1 MPIVKIDVKT
11 CFLRALTI
19 LLTLL
24 VIALVS
30 ACSSETH
37 QLCNIRINLEEENSR
52 SLSAEPLKNY
62 TIYYKS
68 IYRGSDPSKAYGDM
82 SNYSYFKKLT
92 TNGILVS
99 QGLWEIQAIF
109 KDTDQGDTYTPTNE
123 DLALDLIATSGD
135 IYINLNTKSIAVRF
149 SSKIGYVKFSSY
161 ELRSIPDSVTK
172 DTISVSVS
180 VYKYDETV
188 SAFSSTETFDL
199 VEDVNSENIFAKEN
213 VQLDTGIYYAVVSVK
228 GTVSN
233 TSKTLFTDC
242 IGFVVR
248 SGLTTII
255 TGTCNNYDGSVSTPT
270 EIDVNTKGE
279 GNTIVPETDLK
290 NFDNKENTFIDNAIY
305 VLPDKGEY
313 TMIPDVDENG
323 KFVASPEKIIDGK
336 KTVTID
342 LNGKNMINVNESTK
356 SLFKIETG
364 STLNLINR
372 GKKGAYVGT
381 KESLDSR
388 AQTSFKV
395 DGGKLNIATSTSK
408 KPIVLKGCPAK
419 GIEIGNGESR
429 HAPIDITIKGGVVNL
444 DGTSDATITI
454 EESVKGIATIEND
467 TTTGSSEFKVD
478 IDLKYTHIN
487 TEGAKDIPNYGI
499 FLDGQYKTGTIDIY
513 VGQPLKNKTIST
525 AGSSGS
531 EKGYGIYI
539 QNFAGDISITI
550 DGGIIQSTDGYGI
563 YIADSCTGEITIN
576 NNGTVTGS
584 YKYKKQTVDAALY
597 LRGTIYETAENKEYK
612 LKEVTTQSNT
622 N

>member
-1 MPIVKIDVKT
+1 MQQRGKIISVSIVKIDVKT

-19 LLTLL
+19 LLMLL

-68 IYRGSDPSKAYGDM
+68 IYRGSDSSKAYGNM
-82 SNYSYFKKLT
+82 SDSSYFKKLT

-123 DLALDLIATSGD
+123 DLKLNLIATSGD

-248 SGLTTII
+248 SGLTTDINGYCDKYNTSSSSNVI
-255 TGTCNNYDGSVSTPT
+255 NVD
-270 EIDVNTKGE
+270 TKGDNGKPTTE
-279 GNTIVPETDLK
+279 SDLK
-290 NFDNKENTFIDNAIY
+290 NFNQDNFVDNGMYI
-305 VLPDKGEY
+305 LPGDQKYILAPTEA
-313 TMIPDVDENG
+313 G
-323 KFVASPEKIIDGK
+323 KPYEKLITYNN
-336 KTVTID
+336 TVTID
-342 LNGKNMINVNESTK
+342 MNGNCLVTNNKNNSEKINKAFFIIDS
-356 SLFKIETG
+356 G
-364 STLNLINR
+364 STLNLINSKKYSDSSPWFGSEGKFTARYHANVLVNGGSFYAGTSLSNGQVAIR
-372 GKKGAYVGT
+372 GCTPNVTPPNGEYRHAAIDISNQGGKVDLSGSTSGIRIEQAVRGIST
-381 KESLDSR
+381 DDNDTSSSV
-388 AQTSFKV
+388 SFKV
-395 DGGKLNIATSTSK
+395 NIKVDNA
-408 KPIVLKGCPAK
+408 
-419 GIEIGNGESR
+419 
-429 HAPIDITIKGGVVNL
+429 TIKTN
-444 DGTSDATITI
+444 
-454 EESVKGIATIEND
+454 
-467 TTTGSSEFKVD
+467 GSSSV
-478 IDLKYTHIN
+478 
-487 TEGAKDIPNYGI
+487 PNYGI
-499 FLDGQYKTGTIDIY
+499 YLDGTKIKTKEDDYIKITIGSPDPTDTT
-513 VGQPLKNKTIST
+513 GKTIST
-525 AGSSGS
+525 SGSST
-531 EKGYGIYI
+531 GY
-539 QNFAGDISITI
+539 
-550 DGGIIQSTDGYGI
+550 GYGI
-563 YIADSCTGEITIN
+563 YIAHFSIPITIDILPNAVIYSKEGYGIYIDKSCTGTVNIT
-576 NNGTVTGS
+576 NNGKIDISSEGV
-584 YKYKKQTVDAALY
+584 AAAVIKGKTYTDSLPSDTY
-597 LRGTIYETAENKEYK
+597 
-612 LKEVTTQSNT
+612 
-622 N
+622 

>member
-123 DLALDLIATSGD
+123 DLDLDLIATSGN

-149 SSKIGYVKFSSY
+149 SSKIGYVNFSY
-161 ELRSIPDSVTK
+161 ELRSIPN
-172 DTISVSVS
+172 SVSIQRIS
-180 VYKYDETV
+180 ASAYKYDETV
-188 SAFSSTETFDL
+188 SAFSSTATTILDET
-199 VEDVNSENIFAKEN
+199 VNSGKTFFAIKN

-429 HAPIDITIKGGVVNL
+429 HAPIDITMNGGVVNL

-487 TEGAKDIPNYGI
+487 TEGTTNIPNYGI

-563 YIADSCTGEITIN
+563 YIADSCTGKITIDN
-576 NNGTVTGS
+576 KGTISGS
-584 YKYKKQTVDAALY
+584 VAALY
-597 LRGTIYETAENKEYK
+597 LRGTIYKTDEEYA
-612 LKEVTTQSNT
+612 LE
-622 N
+622 

>member
-19 LLTLL
+19 LLTIL

-454 EESVKGIATIEND
+454 EESVKGIATIEKD
-467 TTTGSSEFKVD
+467 TTPGSSEFNVD

-487 TEGAKDIPNYGI
+487 TKGAKDIPNYGI

-513 VGQPLKNKTIST
+513 VGQPLKDKTIST
-525 AGSSGS
+525 AGSK
-531 EKGYGIYI
+531 KGYGIYI

-563 YIADSCTGEITIN
+563 YIADSCTGKITIDN
-576 NNGTVTGS
+576 KGTISGS
-584 YKYKKQTVDAALY
+584 VAALY
-597 LRGTIYETAENKEYK
+597 LRGEIHETAEKKKYE
-612 LKEVTTQSNT
+612 LKKVTTQSNT

>member
-487 TEGAKDIPNYGI
+487 TEGTTNIPNYGI

-531 EKGYGIYI
+531 EKGEKGYGIYI

-550 DGGIIQSTDGYGI
+550 DGGVIQSTDGYGI
-563 YIADSCTGEITIN
+563 YIADSCTGKITIDN
-576 NNGTVTGS
+576 KGTISGS
-584 YKYKKQTVDAALY
+584 VAALY
-597 LRGTIYETAENKEYK
+597 LRGTIYKTDEEYA
-612 LKEVTTQSNT
+612 LE
-622 N
+622 